1 PHLPSP
7 QAPNTRHKTVH
18 RSIRQI
24 RTVHGLSPWGCR
36 STGGAGFRAG
46 MGWSMA
52 GLQSRGVTA
61 SQHETAARIAR
72 ELVLLLQEA
81 RANDCQFLA
90 YLIGMALGESRRLS
104 RET

>member
-1 PHLPSP
+1 
-7 QAPNTRHKTVH
+7 
-18 RSIRQI
+18 
-24 RTVHGLSPWGCR
+24 
-36 STGGAGFRAG
+36 
-46 MGWSMA
+46 MA

-81 RANDCQFLA
+81 RASDCQFLA

-104 RET
+104 RETIDYKLRAHLAPACGAGTFRDIDRCPCR